1 MKVALSK
8 FTAAN
13 FTKLRYMRPEVQRLF
28 TEFFCRIAM
37 AGIYFRIPDDGG
49 KRTTEEQLD
58 QYRKG
63 RPWVAGYDPK
73 RHNVPPVTDV
83 KCPYSWHCH
92 GLAVDIAPLTR
103 LSTLLYSVWYGETP
117 FNTIAR
123 IAKELGITW
132 GYAIWGQ
139 DKPHFHYSGGLTLE
153 QVIAGT
159 SLPVPQFTPAEKPKV
174 LQRAL
179 VRLEVPLP

>member
-8 FTAAN
+8 FTQAN
-13 FTKLRYMRPEVQRLF
+13 FETVRYLRAEAQPLF
-28 TEFFCRIAM
+28 VEFLCRIAM
-37 AGIYFRIPDDGG
+37 AGVYVRVTSG
-49 KRTTEEQLD
+49 KRTTEEQLHE
-58 QYRKG
+58 YRKG
-63 RPWVAGYDPK
+63 RPWVSGYDPK

-83 KCPYSWHCH
+83 VCPYSWHCH

-103 LSTLLYSVWYGETP
+103 LSALLYSLWYGEAP

-153 QVIAGT
+153 QLIAGA

-179 VRLEVPLP
+179 GRLDVPLP

>member
-8 FTAAN
+8 FTRAN
-13 FTKLRYMRPEVQRLF
+13 FEKLKYMHPSVQRLF

-37 AGIYFRIPDDGG
+37 VGIYIRIPDDGG
-49 KRTTEEQLD
+49 MRTAAEQLD

-83 KCPYSWHCH
+83 VCPYSWHCH

-103 LSTLLYSVWYGETP
+103 LSTLLYSVWYGEAP

-132 GYAIWGQ
+132 GYAVWGT

-153 QVIAGT
+153 QVATGT
-159 SLPVPQFTPAEKPKV
+159 SLPMPDFKPAEKPPV
-174 LQRAL
+174 LVRAL
-179 VRLEVPLP
+179 KRLDVPLP